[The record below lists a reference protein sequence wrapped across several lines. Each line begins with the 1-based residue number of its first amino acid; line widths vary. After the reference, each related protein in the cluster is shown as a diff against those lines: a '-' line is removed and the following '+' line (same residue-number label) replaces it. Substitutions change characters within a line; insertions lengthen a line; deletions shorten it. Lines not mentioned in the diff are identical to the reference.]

1 MQGIANPKKDDMTC
15 PLSMH
20 AHPYYLHHFH
30 TLAIFMIFSYTS
42 HSFVQIRTEMTKY
55 AAKPT
60 DNLRKVGIIVL
71 GRNSDLRPV
80 SQHLSGVCA
89 LVAVSLLFSFT

>member
-1 MQGIANPKKDDMTC
+1 
-15 PLSMH
+15 
-20 AHPYYLHHFH
+20 
-30 TLAIFMIFSYTS
+30 
-42 HSFVQIRTEMTKY
+42 MTKY